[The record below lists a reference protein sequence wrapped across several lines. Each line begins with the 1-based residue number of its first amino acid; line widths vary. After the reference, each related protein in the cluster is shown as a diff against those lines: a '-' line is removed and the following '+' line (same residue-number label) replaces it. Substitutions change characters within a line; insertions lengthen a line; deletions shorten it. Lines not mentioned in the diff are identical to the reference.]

1 MYQVARNLFLLTLM
15 AVRARTERRD
25 ILIAESDA
33 QRVGDKFVSFSVDPE
48 MLSEHTFT
56 SSELD
61 ELHEMTHQL
70 GPAFLQL
77 SGPWCQ
83 KYHLERYAPANYSGP
98 VVSEYY
104 VRIGETVQMLA
115 QTVQQA
121 GFTLVV
127 CLNPTLRNADG
138 TWNATEA
145 REILEI
151 LHLMEINIAVQLGH
165 KRLENEPEV
174 SGWQM
179 GVDLVALYNLLQEF
193 PRFRSALIISPDI
206 SPSLKLKD
214 KVKFDQIFR
223 TAGSRIDN
231 VILHSSDF
239 TPELGPGSENMGTTI
254 DSAFTEMSV
263 ERWDI
268 FNDLTLHKAAKK
280 PLWISDAG
288 KWKGRFVDAMVS
300 ISKLGHAAK
309 SNVDVVLQKPTLRSF
324 RRPTAEF
331 WVSALHKR
339 LVGQTVLDVSFVEHR
354 EFGDE
359 THLFAH
365 CSPQGGVT
373 LFGANYRP
381 KPVSLRVKDVGVDT
395 EINVFS
401 LTPRKKNIFSRMV
414 LLNRQRP
421 NVSSEW
427 MQPLVL
433 APQSN
438 DSVVMLH
445 MPSTSIVFWHMPH
458 AQFDACL
465 THQGESQEIWPRD
478 TSLALKDE
486 EELLEETEMKQ
497 NCTAHEPSYS
507 TFLRRFIR
515 FLKAEDSGEG
525 IRTKRAAPDRLQPYN
540 NKFLQRSSRKLNP
553 EKRQIADFLMGA
565 GAKFRH
571 WAWTVGKIFG
581 HQTRSRKGRF
591 QARKS
596 MPKRMV
602 HHLSKSQRYADA
614 WPKVAPLR
622 ALSGHRIIGRKLDNQ
637 KSEKSTE
644 ITTKKESEGVEIG
657 RVKRQGDN
665 DLYEFQFLNEEDL
678 NNLPEYQPSSLTE
691 SQKMEK
697 LHSINKFFR
706 SMSDILSSIRRKV
719 VSVSAPNLNVLNA
732 TDTKNNN

>member
-1 MYQVARNLFLLTLM
+1 MYQVARSLFLLTLM
-15 AVRARTERRD
+15 AACARTRQHD

-33 QRVGDKFVSFSVDPE
+33 QRVGDKFLSFSVDPE

-61 ELHEMTHQL
+61 ELHEMTQHV
-70 GPAFLQL
+70 GPAYLQL
-77 SGPWCQ
+77 S
-83 KYHLERYAPANYSGP
+83 
-98 VVSEYY
+98 
-104 VRIGETVQMLA
+104 GETVQMLA
-115 QTVQQA
+115 QAAQQA

-127 CLNPTLRNADG
+127 CLNPTLRNTDG

-151 LHLMEINIAVQLGH
+151 LHLMEISIAAQLGH
-165 KRLENEPEV
+165 KRLEDEPEV

-179 GVDLVALYNLLQEF
+179 GVDLVALCNLLQEF
-193 PRFRSALIISPDI
+193 PRFRSAPVVSPDI

-223 TAGSRIDN
+223 TAGSKIDN
-231 VILHSSDF
+231 VMLHSSDF
-239 TPELGPGSENMGTTI
+239 TPELGPGSENIGTTI
-254 DSAFTEMSV
+254 DSAFTEMSAQ
-263 ERWDI
+263 RWEI
-268 FNDLTLHKAAKK
+268 FNDLSLLKAAKK

-288 KWKGRFVDAMVS
+288 KWKGRFVDSMMS
-300 ISKLGHAAK
+300 ISKLGYAAK
-309 SNVDVVLQKPTLRSF
+309 STVDVVMQRPSLRSF
-324 RRPTAEF
+324 RRPAAEF
-331 WVSALHKR
+331 WTSALHKR
-339 LVGQTVLDVSFVEHR
+339 LVGQTVLDVIVVDG

-365 CSPQGGVT
+365 CSPQGGIT

-381 KPVSLRVKDVGVDT
+381 KPISLRVKDVGVDT

-401 LTPRKKNIFSRMV
+401 LTPRKKNVFSRMV

-438 DSVVMLH
+438 DSVTLH

-478 TSLALKDE
+478 ASLALKDE

-507 TFLRRFIR
+507 VFLRRFIR

-525 IRTKRAAPDRLQPYN
+525 IRTKRAAPNKLKLQPNNN

-553 EKRQIADFLMGA
+553 EKRQIAG
-565 GAKFRH
+565 
-571 WAWTVGKIFG
+571 
-581 HQTRSRKGRF
+581 
-591 QARKS
+591 
-596 MPKRMV
+596 
-602 HHLSKSQRYADA
+602 
-614 WPKVAPLR
+614 
-622 ALSGHRIIGRKLDNQ
+622 
-637 KSEKSTE
+637 
-644 ITTKKESEGVEIG
+644 
-657 RVKRQGDN
+657 
-665 DLYEFQFLNEEDL
+665 
-678 NNLPEYQPSSLTE
+678 
-691 SQKMEK
+691 
-697 LHSINKFFR
+697 
-706 SMSDILSSIRRKV
+706 
-719 VSVSAPNLNVLNA
+719 
-732 TDTKNNN
+732 